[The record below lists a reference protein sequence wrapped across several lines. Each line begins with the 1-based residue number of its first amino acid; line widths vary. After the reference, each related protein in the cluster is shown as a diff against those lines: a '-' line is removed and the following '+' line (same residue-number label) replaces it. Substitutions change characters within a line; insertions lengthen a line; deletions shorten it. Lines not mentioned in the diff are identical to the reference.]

1 MKILFFITALFFTY
15 TVTNAQY
22 TDTLRQKYNN
32 QTLYRYGS
40 SFMKGTEKLRF
51 ADLEPHMKISEEA
64 WMLYRTAKKGK
75 RIAFALNIGSLVL
88 AGINVAGLVSTQSV
102 TTQTYLL
109 LGGQIAC
116 GIAAAQYGKNVA
128 LNLDRAIWIR
138 NREILFPR

>member
-1 MKILFFITALFFTY
+1 LKIAFFITACIFTY
-15 TVTNAQY
+15 TTTQAQY

-40 SFMKGTEKLRF
+40 VFMKGTEKFRF
-51 ADLEPHMKISEEA
+51 ADLEPQMKISEEA
-64 WMLYRTAKKGK
+64 YLLYRTAKKEK
-75 RIAFALNIGSLVL
+75 KISFVLNLGSLVL

-102 TTQTYLL
+102 TTRTYIL

-116 GIAAAQYGKNVA
+116 GIGAAQFGKSSVR
-128 LNLDRAIWIR
+128 NLDRAIWIR